1 MIEQKPDTLNQNAGG
16 LGAGNRNWVPWTA
29 QQTFRGVLI
38 TLIPWIGFNL
48 LLAAMGGNTPVNK
61 PLSFSDDLAGAIIT
75 FIFTALIEGAFLLAP
90 LYYARRTVQQA
101 QEAIQAGARA
111 VSRTLGLRGF
121 NVLRT
126 LPWIIGLLL
135 LIFGFDSLYGYVIT
149 TFHLSLQTNDQV
161 VLNASQFE
169 PLTTYALL
177 AGSVIVAPFCEELFF
192 RGFVLPG
199 LRHELSPAWAI
210 LISAALFAVAHAD
223 PGSFIPLFVIG
234 LALAFL
240 RLRSGSTWASMS
252 LHVLNNLVSSIVII
266 LAMHHITIPV
276 LSSP

>member
-1 MIEQKPDTLNQNAGG
+1 MIEQKPDTLHQNAGG

-48 LLAAMGGNTPVNK
+48 LLVSMGGNTPVNK

-101 QEAIQAGARA
+101 QEAIQAGTRA
-111 VSRTLGLRGF
+111 VSRALGLRGF

-126 LPWIIGLLL
+126 LPWIIGLLI
-135 LIFGFDSLYGYVIT
+135 LIFGFDWLYGYVINF
-149 TFHLSLQTNDQV
+149 FHLSIQTNDQV

-177 AGSVIVAPFCEELFF
+177 AGSVIIAPFCEELFF

-199 LRHELSPAWAI
+199 LRHELSPVWAV

-234 LALAFL
+234 LALGFV
-240 RLRSGSTWASMS
+240 RLRSGSTWGSMS
-252 LHVLNNLVSSIVII
+252 LHILNNLVSSIVII
-266 LAMHHITIPV
+266 LAMHHITIPI
-276 LSSP
+276 LSN

>member
-1 MIEQKPDTLNQNAGG
+1 MIEQKPDSLNQNAGA
-16 LGAGNRNWVPWTA
+16 GAARNLSWVPWSA
-29 QQTFRGVLI
+29 QQTFRAVLV

-48 LLAAMGGNTPVNK
+48 LLVTMGGNAPINK

-75 FIFTALIEGAFLLAP
+75 FVFTALIEGAFLLAP

-101 QEAIQAGARA
+101 QEAIRAGARV
-111 VSRTLGLRGF
+111 VSRALGLRGF

-126 LPWIIGLLL
+126 LPWIIGLMI
-135 LIFGFDSLYGYVIT
+135 LIFGFDWLYGYVIN
-149 TFHLSLQTNDQV
+149 TFHLPIQTNDQV
-161 VLNASQFE
+161 VLNASKFE
-169 PLTTYALL
+169 PLTAYALL
-177 AGSVIVAPFCEELFF
+177 TGSVIIAPFCEELFF

-234 LALAFL
+234 LALGFL

-252 LHVLNNLVSSIVII
+252 LHILNNLLSSVIII
-266 LAMHHITIPV
+266 LAMHNVNLPF
-276 LSSP
+276 